1 MRGLVKHEKRNMLII
16 TLVFTIVVWFVLQ
29 GVIANDIAGNGNQIN
44 NFDGYIYNNYGNLF
58 LGTLN
63 QYYELFIMIL
73 MIPISFVAI
82 MQYRESSIS
91 KCGEFLM
98 QLPVKRG
105 QIFLVR
111 TIIGMMIY
119 TIPWLFF
126 SFGMVMM
133 RIQAESW
140 YEMKLSS
147 CTNGEL
153 LLGNDNVF
161 HLCVYLLFMW
171 ISLTLIYAVAVFFQF
186 EPLPEEQIL
195 AEEVIAHLSIEFLPI
210 PCKSLRFP
218 QANIRVGPFCPHAA
232 AEAAALGQ

>member
-16 TLVFTIVVWFVLQ
+16 TLAFTIVVWFVLQ
-29 GVIANDIAGNGNQIN
+29 GAIASDIAGTGNQIN
-44 NFDGYIYNNYGNLF
+44 NFDGYIYDNHGNLF

-63 QYYELFIMIL
+63 QYYESFIMIL

-126 SFGMVMM
+126 SFGMIMM

-171 ISLTLIYAVAVFFQF
+171 ISLTLIYAVAVFFQNICKR
-186 EPLPEEQIL
+186 PW
-195 AEEVIAHLSIEFLPI
+195 IAGAIGVGAM
-210 PCKSLRFP
+210 CFP
-218 QANIRVGPFCPHAA
+218 YLWTMSCRK
-232 AEAAALGQ
+232 

>member
-1 MRGLVKHEKRNMLII
+1 MLII

-98 QLPVKRG
+98 QLPDLSG
-105 QIFLVR
+105 QNDYR
-111 TIIGMMIY
+111 NDDIY
-119 TIPWLFF
+119 D
-126 SFGMVMM
+126 S
-133 RIQAESW
+133 
-140 YEMKLSS
+140 
-147 CTNGEL
+147 
-153 LLGNDNVF
+153 
-161 HLCVYLLFMW
+161 
-171 ISLTLIYAVAVFFQF
+171 VAVFFLWNGHD
-186 EPLPEEQIL
+186 EN
-195 AEEVIAHLSIEFLPI
+195 SG
-210 PCKSLRFP
+210 
-218 QANIRVGPFCPHAA
+218 RVMV
-232 AEAAALGQ
+232 

>member
-105 QIFLVR
+105 QIFR
-111 TIIGMMIY
+111 NDDIY
-119 TIPWLFF
+119 D
-126 SFGMVMM
+126 S
-133 RIQAESW
+133 
-140 YEMKLSS
+140 
-147 CTNGEL
+147 
-153 LLGNDNVF
+153 
-161 HLCVYLLFMW
+161 
-171 ISLTLIYAVAVFFQF
+171 VAVFFLWNGHD
-186 EPLPEEQIL
+186 EN
-195 AEEVIAHLSIEFLPI
+195 SG
-210 PCKSLRFP
+210 
-218 QANIRVGPFCPHAA
+218 RVMV
-232 AEAAALGQ
+232 

>member
-16 TLVFTIVVWFVLQ
+16 TLAFTIVVWFVLQ
-29 GVIANDIAGNGNQIN
+29 GAIASDIAGAGNR
-44 NFDGYIYNNYGNLF
+44 YIYDNYGNLF

-63 QYYELFIMIL
+63 QYYESFIMIL

-126 SFGMVMM
+126 FFGMIMM

-171 ISLTLIYAVAVFFQF
+171 ILSLIH
-186 EPLPEEQIL
+186 I
-195 AEEVIAHLSIEFLPI
+195 
-210 PCKSLRFP
+210 
-218 QANIRVGPFCPHAA
+218 
-232 AEAAALGQ
+232 